1 MDERRIGATLSLS
14 KKPDS
19 ISVTKPTPDCIA
31 DARTVW
37 MITAPLKNTRYELV
51 PVLSLN
57 PLMFAMLANAAVK
70 RTNHTTGWTREKKRN
85 GGRRRG
91 FLIHRP
97 AMLPTS
103 PAKSPPD
110 ITSASDGGRPPECVV
125 AARLPRGAPFGP
137 RTSLKRPSRV
147 GALRGGSA

>member
-37 MITAPLKNTRYELV
+37 MITAPLKKTRYELV

-57 PLMFAMLANAAVK
+57 PLMLAMLANAAVK
-70 RTNHTTGWTREKKRN
+70 MTNYTSGWTREKNMN
-85 GGRRRG
+85 GGRLRG
-91 FLIHRP
+91 FFIHRP
-97 AMLPTS
+97 SMLSIS
-103 PAKSPPD
+103 PARSSHE
-110 ITSASDGGRPPECVV
+110 IISVSHVL
-125 AARLPRGAPFGP
+125 RLA
-137 RTSLKRPSRV
+137 
-147 GALRGGSA
+147 

>member
-37 MITAPLKNTRYELV
+37 MITAPLKKTRYELV

-70 RTNHTTGWTREKKRN
+70 RTNHTTGWTRGKKRN
-85 GGRRRG
+85 GGCPGGLFCPPPPMVPPPPAETPPGNTTAPPRRG
-91 FLIHRP
+91 
-97 AMLPTS
+97 
-103 PAKSPPD
+103 
-110 ITSASDGGRPPECVV
+110 PPE
-125 AARLPRGAPFGP
+125 G
-137 RTSLKRPSRV
+137 RT
-147 GALRGGSA
+147 GEATA

>member
-1 MDERRIGATLSLS
+1 TLRLS

-19 ISVTKPTPDCIA
+19 ISVKKPTADCHA
-31 DARTVW
+31 EASTVW
-37 MITAPLKNTRYELV
+37 MINAPLKKTRYELV

-85 GGRRRG
+85 GGRRRV

-103 PAKSPPD
+103 PAKSPGD
-110 ITSASDGGRPPECVV
+110 ITSASDGGRPTECFVV
-125 AARLPRGAPFGP
+125 
-137 RTSLKRPSRV
+137 V
-147 GALRGGSA
+147 

>member
-37 MITAPLKNTRYELV
+37 MITAPLKKTRYELV

-57 PLMFAMLANAAVK
+57 PLMLAMLANAAAK
-70 RTNHTTGWTREKKRN
+70 RTNHTTGWTREKKSN
-85 GGRRRG
+85 GGRRRC
-91 FLIHRP
+91 FVIHRP
-97 AMLPTS
+97 ATLPTTSTTS
-103 PAKSPPD
+103 PAD
-110 ITSASDGGRPPECVV
+110 TTSAADGR
-125 AARLPRGAPFGP
+125 A
-137 RTSLKRPSRV
+137 
-147 GALRGGSA
+147 

>member
-85 GGRRRG
+85 GGWPRG
-91 FLIHRP
+91 FLVHLAP
-97 AMLPTS
+97 HLP
-103 PAKSPPD
+103 
-110 ITSASDGGRPPECVV
+110 RPPT
-125 AARLPRGAPFGP
+125 R
-137 RTSLKRPSRV
+137 
-147 GALRGGSA
+147 